1 MIRFQLDAPAATKPC
16 RSGVSDRAARDRNA
30 IYFSDLGC
38 LGAQCLTAAIVQ
50 RRREPTCPS
59 QTPEPPSDDPS
70 GIQRATTLPVSG
82 PDPSAPPAPRSGP
95 RAYLNGMRGQWTTPC
110 PLRPRIFTTAHDR
123 HPALCYAACARII
136 GVLPIADA
144 IFQAASS
151 CQAVSLS
158 SWLQSG
164 HRKMRISVSQP
175 STGTTATR
183 FICPELD

>member
-82 PDPSAPPAPRSGP
+82 PAPPAPPSPPFRATCVSQWNARPVDNPMPTPAPHFHNRTRPPP
-95 RAYLNGMRGQWTTPC
+95 RAL
-110 PLRPRIFTTAHDR
+110 LRCLRAH
-123 HPALCYAACARII
+123 HWCFANC
-136 GVLPIADA
+136 
-144 IFQAASS
+144 
-151 CQAVSLS
+151 
-158 SWLQSG
+158 
-164 HRKMRISVSQP
+164 
-175 STGTTATR
+175 
-183 FICPELD
+183 

>member
-82 PDPSAPPAPRSGP
+82 PDSSAPQPPVPGHVRISMECEASGQPHAHSGP
-95 RAYLNGMRGQWTTPC
+95 AFSQPH
-110 PLRPRIFTTAHDR
+110 TTATPRFVTLPARASLVFCQLLTRFFRRR
-123 HPALCYAACARII
+123 HPAKR
-136 GVLPIADA
+136 
-144 IFQAASS
+144 
-151 CQAVSLS
+151 
-158 SWLQSG
+158 
-164 HRKMRISVSQP
+164 SV
-175 STGTTATR
+175 
-183 FICPELD
+183 

>member
-82 PDPSAPPAPRSGP
+82 PDPSAPQHPVPGHVRDLRQWGRRVPDVRSGDP
-95 RAYLNGMRGQWTTPC
+95 AFSQPH
-110 PLRPRIFTTAHDR
+110 TTAGR
-123 HPALCYAACARII
+123 A
-136 GVLPIADA
+136 
-144 IFQAASS
+144 
-151 CQAVSLS
+151 
-158 SWLQSG
+158 
-164 HRKMRISVSQP
+164 
-175 STGTTATR
+175 
-183 FICPELD
+183 